1 MKSCLTGKVYLG
13 STEDGNCH
21 VTLVPSVGNIK
32 GNAADTAFAASV
44 NCDDTGAVYQI
55 GMDANGTMTVVE
67 RLQEDYG
74 PELDPPNEMPT
85 GERTLL
91 EDQLDAPEA
100 HAASGLRGKAAN
112 QLKDLGDR
120 FLAEN
125 HGDRDHRDLQSKVVI
140 DALVLWTANAECR
153 NAGLTRGCAHTSMTS
168 TAMTNLVLQAVAQTN
183 VAFSNSGVN
192 VQLNL
197 VHSQSSTYAEAS
209 TNGFNVA
216 LVDITTQNNG
226 KLDEAHALRAL
237 HGADIVAL
245 LIDDPQSCGL
255 GWLGPSAE
263 LMFSVTAWNCVGGYT
278 FAHEIA
284 HNFVSF
290 SIRVLVASLG
300 LDL

>member
-1 MKSCLTGKVYLG
+1 MTGKVYSG

-21 VTLVPSVGNIK
+21 VILVPSVGNIK

-55 GMDANGTMTVVE
+55 GLDANGTMTVVE

-91 EDQLDAPEA
+91 EVQFDAAEA
-100 HAASGLRGKAAN
+100 HATSGLRGKAAN
-112 QLKDLGDR
+112 QLRDLSDR

-125 HGDRDHRDLQSKVVI
+125 HGDHDHRDLQSKVVI
-140 DALVLWTANAECR
+140 DALVLWTPNAECR
-153 NAGLTRGCAHTSMTS
+153 NAGLNRGCARTWMTS
-168 TAMTNLVLQAVAQTN
+168 LAMTNLVNQAVAQTN

-197 VHSQSSTYAEAS
+197 VHTQSSTYAEAS
-209 TNGFNVA
+209 TNGFGAA
-216 LVDITTQNNG
+216 LVDITAQNDG

-237 HGADIVAL
+237 YGADIVAL
-245 LIDDPQSCGL
+245 LIDDPGLCGL
-255 GWLGPSAE
+255 AYLGPRVD